1 MAPTG
6 PELRGPR
13 VALVPV
19 APEHHAALLA
29 IHRTPEV
36 ARWWYEPDADFP
48 AGDPETVDY
57 TIAVGGEVAGY
68 VQWSAEE
75 DPHFRHAGY
84 DIFLAPRFAG
94 RGLGTEAG
102 RVLCAHL
109 VDDHGFHR
117 IVIDPECDNAAAIAS
132 YRKVGFKPVGTMRR
146 YSRDDDGAYH
156 DGLLM
161 DLLAEEL
168 VRQ

>member
-1 MAPTG
+1 VAPTG

-13 VALVPV
+13 VRLVPV
-19 APEHHAALLA
+19 APEHHEALLA
-29 IHRTPEV
+29 LHRTPEV
-36 ARWWYEPDADFP
+36 HRWWYDAGPEFP
-48 AGDPETVDY
+48 AGDPDTVDY
-57 TIAVGGEVAGY
+57 AIVADGAVAGY
-68 VQWSAEE
+68 LQWSAEE

-84 DIFLAPRFAG
+84 DLFLGAPFTG

-102 RVLCAHL
+102 RIVCAHL

-117 IVIDPECDNAAAIAS
+117 IVIDPEVENARAIAS
-132 YRKVGFKPVGTMRR
+132 YRKVGFKPVGVMRR
-146 YSRDDDGAYH
+146 YSRDADGGFH

>member
-1 MAPTG
+1 V
-6 PELRGPR
+6 R
-13 VALVPV
+13 LVPV
-19 APEHHAALLA
+19 SPEHHEALFALRA
-29 IHRTPEV
+29 RPEV

-48 AGDPETVDY
+48 SGDPDGVDY
-57 TIAVGGEVAGY
+57 AIVIRDEVAGY
-68 VQWSAEE
+68 LQWSAEE

-84 DIFLAPRFAG
+84 DLFLGPDHVG
-94 RGLGTEAG
+94 QGLGTEAG
-102 RVLCAHL
+102 RLICAHL

-117 IVIDPECDNAAAIAS
+117 IVIDPEVENAPAIAS
-132 YRKVGFKPVGTMRR
+132 YTKVGFKPVGVMRR
-146 YSRDDDGAYH
+146 YSVDDDGTYH

>member
-19 APEHHAALLA
+19 APGHHEALLA
-29 IHRTPEV
+29 IHRTP
-36 ARWWYEPDADFP
+36 
-48 AGDPETVDY
+48 
-57 TIAVGGEVAGY
+57 EVAGY

-84 DIFLAPRFAG
+84 DIFLAAAFTG
-94 RGLGTEAG
+94 QGLGTEAG

-117 IVIDPECDNAAAIAS
+117 IVIDPEVDNAAAIAS
-132 YRKVGFKPVGTMRR
+132 YRKVGFRPVGTMRR